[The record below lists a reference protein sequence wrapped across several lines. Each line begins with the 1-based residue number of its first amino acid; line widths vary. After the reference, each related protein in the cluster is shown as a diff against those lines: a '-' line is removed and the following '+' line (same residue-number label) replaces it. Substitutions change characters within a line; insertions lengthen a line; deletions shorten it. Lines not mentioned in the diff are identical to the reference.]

1 MAYDQSFNITDAFA
15 DKQTQLRQI
24 LEAGRRNAPHPVAA
38 GDGTEL
44 SWKEMLD
51 EFLPS
56 RYSVSKGFVVDSNN
70 RCSKQI
76 DIIIYDRNFSP
87 LLWNWGGHLYIP
99 AESVYA
105 VFEVKQDHD
114 ATNFTAAAE
123 KAASVRELQR
133 TDASFGWIGGVTKK
147 KESFTILA
155 GLLTGGS
162 SWKPPFD
169 DPFYEA
175 LGKTSGNSQ
184 LDLGC
189 ALANGSWDLENHND
203 VRSAFIS
210 PADTALMTFC
220 MHLLYRLQKM
230 GSVGGINYQIY
241 EQAGGL
247 AIKSGIN
254 KEEKR

>member
-1 MAYDQSFNITDAFA
+1 MPYDQTFNISAAFT

-24 LEAGRRNAPHPVAA
+24 LEAGRRNATHPVAV

-56 RYSVSKGFVVDSNN
+56 RYSVAKGFVVDSNN

-105 VFEVKQDHD
+105 VFEVKQDHE
-114 ATNFTAAAE
+114 AVNFTAAAE
-123 KAASVRELQR
+123 KAASVRELHR
-133 TDASFGWIGGVTKK
+133 TDASFGWIGGVAKK
-147 KESFTILA
+147 KEPFTILA
-155 GLLTGGS
+155 GLLTAGS
-162 SWKPPFD
+162 TWQPPFG
-169 DPFYEA
+169 DPFYDA
-175 LGKTSGNSQ
+175 LTAANGDGH
-184 LDLGC
+184 LDIGC
-189 ALANGSWDLENHND
+189 ALTAGSWDLEDHDN
-203 VRSAFIS
+203 VRSAFVS
-210 PADTALMTFC
+210 PADAALMSFC

-230 GSVGGINYQIY
+230 GSVSAIDYQIY

-247 AIKSGIN
+247 TTTSVSQ
-254 KEEKR
+254 E

>member
-1 MAYDQSFNITDAFA
+1 MAYDQSFNISDAFA
-15 DKQTQLRQI
+15 DKQAQLRQI
-24 LEAGRRNAPHPVAA
+24 LEAGRRNGPHPVAV

-105 VFEVKQDHD
+105 VFEVKQEHD
-114 ATNFTAAAE
+114 APNFAAAAE
-123 KAASVRELQR
+123 KAASVRDLQR

-147 KESFTILA
+147 KEPFTILA

-162 SWKPPFD
+162 SWQPPFG

-175 LGKTSGNSQ
+175 LSATSGNCQ

-189 ALANGSWDLENHND
+189 ALADGSWDWENHD
-203 VRSAFIS
+203 DIHSTVTS
-210 PADTALMTFC
+210 PADTALMSFC

-230 GSVGGINYQIY
+230 GSVSAIDYQIY

-247 AIKSGIN
+247 TASSVN
-254 KEEKR
+254 